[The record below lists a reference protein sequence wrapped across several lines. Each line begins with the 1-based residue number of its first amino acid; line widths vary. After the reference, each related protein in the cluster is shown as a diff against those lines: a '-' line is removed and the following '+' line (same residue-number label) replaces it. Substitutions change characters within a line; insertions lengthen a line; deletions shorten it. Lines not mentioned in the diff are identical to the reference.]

1 MPSPRPAARAPLTR
15 GAGHTPPP
23 ASGGTP
29 RPGTAGRTSLASA
42 SGRVPSAAGKAA
54 TVAVRIVALALIVF
68 FAVGPVLWM
77 VMSSFRPAGEL
88 FQPHPSLVPSSM
100 TLAWYRE
107 VSRTSALRW
116 FANSF
121 VVAVCTT
128 AISLVIGTAAGYA
141 VTRFTFPGR
150 RILLACLGIS
160 YLFPAILLLVPLY
173 LVLASVGLVGGLAG
187 VVIAHLTITVPV
199 TTWLMKSFV
208 EAVPKELEE
217 AAWVDGLGYL
227 RGFLRIT
234 LPLLRTGLATTA
246 LFSYILS
253 WDEYLLASVI
263 SQGDNMT
270 APVGMAGLV
279 TSFDIRWGAIMAL
292 STLVTIPV
300 LVLFFVLQRYFEKGL
315 TIGGVKG

>member
-1 MPSPRPAARAPLTR
+1 MFSLHTAEQAPQPSAPGRTPPQTGAATRARPA
-15 GAGHTPPP
+15 
-23 ASGGTP
+23 GGTIAW
-29 RPGTAGRTSLASA
+29 RAGR
-42 SGRVPSAAGKAA
+42 V
-54 TVAVRIVALALIVF
+54 VALALIVF
-68 FAVGPVLWM
+68 FAIGPILWM
-77 VMSSFRPAGEL
+77 MASSLRPAGEL
-88 FQPHPSLVPSSM
+88 FQAHPSLVPSSV
-100 TLAWYRE
+100 TFTWYQE
-107 VSRTSALRW
+107 VFRTDALRW

-128 AISLVIGTAAGYA
+128 AISLAVGTAAGYA
-141 VTRFTFPGR
+141 VARFTFPGR

-173 LVLASVGLVGGLAG
+173 LVLAALGLVGGLAG
-187 VVIAHLTITVPV
+187 IVIAHLTITVPL

-217 AAWVDGLGYL
+217 AARVDGLGYL
-227 RGFLRIT
+227 GGFLRIT

-246 LFSYILS
+246 MVAFILS
-253 WDEYLLASVI
+253 WDEFLLASVI
-263 SQGDNMT
+263 AQGDNVT